1 MKKRLSIIVLAA
13 MILGMP
19 VHVSAS
25 GNEITQDSDEKS
37 GKISID
43 YNGEENYTVTIPAS
57 VTFTD
62 AEKEVERGLQV
73 ADVML
78 NEGSSLHVT
87 VTSQNGFKMKKN
99 DGYIDYELRVNY
111 NKTPNT
117 STYEILTVSAG
128 EGAGIAILT
137 FITELDKSH
146 ALYTGNFT
154 DTLTFTV
161 SVD

>member
-1 MKKRLSIIVLAA
+1 MKKMLSFIVLIVMVLA
-13 MILGMP
+13 MPI
-19 VHVSAS
+19 HVSAS
-25 GNEITQDSDEKS
+25 EKEVTQDSDEKS

-62 AEKEVERGLQV
+62 EEKRVERGLQV
-73 ADVML
+73 ANVML

-87 VTSQNGFKMKKN
+87 VTSQNGFKMKRN
-99 DGYIDYELRVNY
+99 DGYIGYELLVNY
-111 NKTPNT
+111 NKTPNA
-117 STYEILTVSAG
+117 STYEILTVHAG
-128 EGAGIAILT
+128 EEIGLAILT

>member
-1 MKKRLSIIVLAA
+1 MKKGLSFIVLIA

-19 VHVSAS
+19 IYASAS

-37 GKISID
+37 GKMSID

-62 AEKEVERGLQV
+62 VEKRVERGLQV
-73 ADVML
+73 ANVML
-78 NEGSSLHVT
+78 NEGSSIHIT
-87 VTSQNGFKMKKN
+87 VTSQNSFKMKKN
-99 DGYIDYELRVNY
+99 DGYIDYKLMVNY

-128 EGAGIAILT
+128 EGAGMAILT